1 MPTLIKAGAALS
13 SKCGCY
19 EMQVDSGDSLGPSE
33 ETQET
38 GVKEN
43 SKCFEIS
50 RDSCHVFTTHS
61 QEGNNTVSLT
71 DSRSRRRKTKQ
82 NKFINLVLF

>member
-13 SKCGCY
+13 PKCGCY
-19 EMQVDSGDSLGPSE
+19 EMRVDSGDSLGPSE

-50 RDSCHVFTTHS
+50 RDFGISSPHTH
-61 QEGNNTVSLT
+61 
-71 DSRSRRRKTKQ
+71 RKAIIQ
-82 NKFINLVLF
+82 SV